1 MRVQWTPEARAQLR
15 AIHEHIA
22 QESSKIALQVVG
34 RLLSRCTQLA
44 DLPLSGRKVPDYN
57 RDDLRELSVRPYRLI
72 YRVMQEQI
80 DIISVMHVRRLL
92 PRDWERLG
100 KSPADHR

>member
-1 MRVQWTPEARAQLR
+1 MRIQWTPEARAQLR

-22 QESSKIALQVVG
+22 QESPKIAQQVIERV
-34 RLLSRCTQLA
+34 LSRCGRLA
-44 DLPLSGRKVPDYN
+44 DLPRSGRKVPDYN

-72 YRVMQEQI
+72 YRVMEEQV

-92 PRDWERLG
+92 PRDWKRLG
-100 KSPADHR
+100 KSTPNE